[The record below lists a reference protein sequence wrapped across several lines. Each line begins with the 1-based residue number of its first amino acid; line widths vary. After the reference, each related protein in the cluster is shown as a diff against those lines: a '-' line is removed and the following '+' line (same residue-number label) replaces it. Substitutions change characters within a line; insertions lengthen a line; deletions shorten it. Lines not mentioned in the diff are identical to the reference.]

1 MRKKFLSL
9 ALMAALCLSMVV
21 PAVAA
26 SPPSELEMAAA
37 YVREHGIMTGDQ
49 NGNLNLDAGLNRA
62 QLAVILTRLSDETG
76 DMGRNAEYYRTV
88 CPFTD
93 VPKWAMPYTGYCA
106 EKNLMSGYG
115 NRLFGPNDAVTPAAA
130 CTVMLRVCGIADGEG
145 SIWSYGTACSYAV
158 GLGWIDDAAAHAN
171 IITRGEMAVLIY
183 RAQTGTRPGTA
194 PSTGTGDGFLSNGK
208 PVTEENVLE
217 ILRQL
222 KQDWPHGT
230 VWGTHNTSGTHKNEV
245 PSTAANRIMD
255 VYCVS
260 EYYGCSG
267 YASMVSSLIF
277 GDRTNPG
284 RKLDDLTKMRPGDTV
299 FVVSPDG
306 VVGHVVIALESPN
319 QDGRFHYTDGN
330 SGEIITW
337 PSVEH
342 PDIRSYSLTGF
353 SGGRIPHH
361 LEVWTRYPENVP
373 FTGESVEV
381 WPAVSGS

>member
-9 ALMAALCLSMVV
+9 ALMAVLCLSMVV

-93 VPKWAMPYTGYCA
+93 VPEWAMPYTGYCA
-106 EKNLMSGYG
+106 EKKLMSGYG
-115 NRLFGPNDAVTPAAA
+115 NRLFGPNDAVVPAAA
-130 CTVMLRVCGIADGEG
+130 CTVLLRYLGCPD
-145 SIWSYGTACSYAV
+145 SQWNYSTACDKAMEL
-158 GLGWIDDAAAHAN
+158 GLLPADAAAGSSISRGN
-171 IITRGEMAVLIY
+171 IAILLY
-183 RAQTGTRPGTA
+183 RALNGGNPASPLGV
-194 PSTGTGDGFLSNGK
+194 GTGYLANGK

-217 ILRQL
+217 LLRQL
-222 KQDWPHGT
+222 EQDWPHGT
-230 VWGTHNTSGTHKNEV
+230 VWGTHNTPGTHKNEV
-245 PSTAANRIMD
+245 PSTAANRVMD
-255 VYCVS
+255 VYWVS

-267 YASMVSSLIF
+267 YASMVSSLVF
-277 GDRTNPG
+277 GDKANPG
-284 RKLDDLTKMRPGDTV
+284 RKQDDLTEMRPGDIV

-319 QDGRFHYTDGN
+319 QEGRFHYTDGN

-337 PSVEH
+337 PSTEH

>member
-9 ALMAALCLSMVV
+9 ALVAALCLSMAV

-37 YVREHGIMTGDQ
+37 YVRERGIMVGDQ

-93 VPKWAMPYTGYCA
+93 VPEWAMPYAGYCA
-106 EKNLMSGYG
+106 EKKLMSGYG
-115 NRLFGPNDAVTPAAA
+115 NRLFGPNDAVIPAAA
-130 CTVMLRVCGIADGEG
+130 CTVMLRICGIADGEG
-145 SIWSYGTACSYAV
+145 SIWSYGTACSYAF

-183 RAQTGTRPGTA
+183 RAQTGARPGVP
-194 PSTGTGDGFLSNGK
+194 PSTGDGFLSNGK

-217 ILRQL
+217 LLRQL
-222 KQDWPHGT
+222 EQEWPYGT
-230 VWGTHNTSGTHKNEV
+230 VWGTHHTPGTHKNEV

-255 VYCVS
+255 VYWVS

-277 GDRTNPG
+277 GDKSNPG
-284 RKLDDLTKMRPGDTV
+284 RRVDDLTQIRPGDILFRVRNDTG
-299 FVVSPDG
+299 SIW
-306 VVGHVVIALESPN
+306 HVVIALESPN
-319 QDGRFHYTDGN
+319 EIGAFHYTDGN
-330 SGEIITW
+330 HGGIVRW
-337 PSVEH
+337 PDRE
-342 PDIRSYSLTGF
+342 RLY
-353 SGGRIPHH
+353 GRDNLDCYGTEDRTYH
-361 LEVWTRYPENVP
+361 LEAWTRYPETVP
-373 FTGESVEV
+373 FTGSSVNA
-381 WPAVSGS
+381 WPTGTAGS